1 MWVKECCKAQPSIL
15 LQRSPNNLRPF
26 LPLIGL
32 RFLETCG
39 PTWYPPRSLE
49 RKCWIFSVW
58 KQPAGTCCAVSFF
71 HESCFHYITVETVRC
86 LVCTSHCLLYFLHLT
101 TCLQSWGEGGRGGFL
116 KSYMPLVAAL
126 SESESDDTQATL
138 ISVLLELS
146 LTTSERLHLRDDCF
160 SSLKLVKHFWMWV
173 LMCRLSFGS
182 SGVRLPAEQWLK
194 STPAYSWQPEI
205 LTVKGTVHCETLH
218 KQVISHSLQCKT
230 EQRRRINTPR
240 GRL

>member
-15 LQRSPNNLRPF
+15 LQRSPNSLRPF

-101 TCLQSWGEGGRGGFL
+101 TCLQSWGEGGGVL
-116 KSYMPLVAAL
+116 K
-126 SESESDDTQATL
+126 
-138 ISVLLELS
+138 ELHAS
-146 LTTSERLHLRDDCF
+146 GRSAVREWKWRYTGHFNQR
-160 SSLKLVKHFWMWV
+160 SSGAQLNHFWT
-173 LMCRLSFGS
+173 SAFTG
-182 SGVRLPAEQWLK
+182 WLF
-194 STPAYSWQPEI
+194 
-205 LTVKGTVHCETLH
+205 
-218 KQVISHSLQCKT
+218 
-230 EQRRRINTPR
+230 
-240 GRL
+240 